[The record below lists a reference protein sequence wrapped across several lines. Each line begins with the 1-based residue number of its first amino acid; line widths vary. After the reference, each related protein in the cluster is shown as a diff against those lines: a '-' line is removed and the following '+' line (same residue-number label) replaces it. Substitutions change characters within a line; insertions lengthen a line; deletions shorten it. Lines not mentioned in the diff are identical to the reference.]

1 MIFGRQR
8 QQFRQVF
15 VDVWCKYRQGAP
27 LEPLEQ
33 AIAAVIGAHPEYHG
47 LLAEPD
53 SLSRDYPVCGEGVY
67 GEGVYGQGVDGQG
80 SNPFLHMGMHITI
93 VEQISSDRPAGIRA
107 VYDALRGRFHHSHAL
122 EHAMMQCL
130 SESLLEA
137 RERNQ
142 PPDERRYLA
151 CVRLLRGPAR

>member
-8 QQFRQVF
+8 HQFRQVF
-15 VDVWCKYRQGAP
+15 VDVWCKHRQGAP

-47 LLAEPD
+47 MLAEPD
-53 SLSRDYPVCGEGVY
+53 ALSRNFPVDGEGVA
-67 GEGVYGQGVDGQG
+67 GQG

-93 VEQISSDRPAGIRA
+93 IEQITSDRPAGIRA
-107 VYDALRGRFHHSHAL
+107 AYDDLRGRFADTHGL

-130 SESLLEA
+130 AESLLEA
-137 RERNQ
+137 RERNRL
-142 PPDERRYLA
+142 PDEQRYLA
-151 CVRLLRGPAR
+151 CVRLLKAARR